1 VGKVTSG
8 TTEQNELTAPEP
20 LSPHH
25 ELDSFESD
33 VAALDEWLRRRARRN
48 EAEGAS
54 RTFVVCAG
62 QRVVGYYS
70 LAAGSIL
77 HSAAIGRVRRN
88 MPDPVP
94 VLLLGRLAV
103 DRGWQGKGLGADL
116 LRDAVL
122 RAIGAAES
130 VGVRAILVHAISDE
144 AKSFYE
150 KHGFRPSPVE
160 PMTLMITIEE
170 AQRML
175 AS

>member
-1 VGKVTSG
+1 VGKVTGG
-8 TTEQNELTAPEP
+8 TADRDALTPPEP
-20 LSPHH
+20 LSSDH
-25 ELDSFESD
+25 ELDSFNSG
-33 VAALDEWLRRRARRN
+33 VAALDDWLRRRARRN

-54 RTFVVCAG
+54 RTFVVCRG
-62 QRVVGYYS
+62 RRVVGYFS

-77 HSAAIGRVRRN
+77 HSAATGRVRRN

-94 VLLLGRLAV
+94 ALLLARLAV
-103 DRGWQGKGLGADL
+103 DRAWQGKGLGADL

-122 RAIGAAES
+122 RAIGAAEP

-144 AKSFYE
+144 AKAFYE
-150 KHGFRPSPVE
+150 RHGFRSSPIE

-175 AS
+175 G